1 MIVERERKATEEQD
15 NVLAPTVVSRMSRG
29 RDDECMVEK
38 KKKKGQI
45 EGVLFNLSV
54 WLRIK
59 IQVYSVLQPNLFSC
73 MRRGG
78 EEKLN
83 AWLKKNS
90 GL

>member
-1 MIVERERKATEEQD
+1 MMNAWLKRR
-15 NVLAPTVVSRMSRG
+15 
-29 RDDECMVEK
+29 
-38 KKKKGQI
+38 KKKGQI